1 MTMPTAGKKRRL
13 FLLPF
18 LLLLLG
24 PSLGKRACA
33 QASAE
38 GAVNS
43 SVMLRPCAVRP
54 TGSKPDRKNKTKG
67 KTVANPTEFAPA
79 CLEAK
84 DSPLNIQ
91 EFFQSYV
98 RVQAWRFVEEKIV
111 ADGWIYVRSL
121 DKDELL
127 QFAKEGRF
135 AGRVTWSEGK
145 AIILVSTRDLDDG
158 YTRVEISARVQGFGQ
173 NVDRFATARDSW
185 DLDSTGV
192 LEKTLIEA
200 LEDHFKSLH
209 ATPPS

>member
-1 MTMPTAGKKRRL
+1 MPTARKKRRL
-13 FLLPF
+13 FLL
-18 LLLLLG
+18 LLLLLLLL
-24 PSLGKRACA
+24 PALEKPACA
-33 QASAE
+33 QAPDEGSA
-38 GAVNS
+38 NS
-43 SVMLRPCAVRP
+43 QAMARPCGGPP
-54 TGSKPDRKNKTKG
+54 TSSKPDRKNKTKAR
-67 KTVANPTEFAPA
+67 TVSNSPELSPA

-98 RVQAWRFVEEKIV
+98 RAQAWRFAEEKIV
-111 ADGWIYVRSL
+111 ADGWIFGRSL

-145 AIILVSTRDLDDG
+145 AVIVVSTRELKDG
-158 YTRVEISARVQGFGQ
+158 YTRVEISARLQGFGQ
-173 NVDRFATARDSW
+173 NMDRFAPARDTW
-185 DLDSTGV
+185 DLDSTGL

-209 ATPPS
+209 ATTPS